1 MQQGA
6 RKFGAH
12 RTGSY
17 NATLREKEA
26 GLSAIAHSERI
37 VGCIAG
43 ISRCSRTAVETKPTP
58 IAGRALRRDCRIA
71 QENYAARELAKTC
84 PAESVAPVTALPVQ
98 AATESQST
106 LLFPCR
112 LFLRRG
118 IVQLGLTAPGLSWQS
133 RPHVAP
139 QARGYS
145 LVVKHQPSK
154 LAMRVRF
161 PLPAPRP
168 LTLISS
174 CVASAAS
181 ALTPKLA
188 AAAPIFASTA

>member
-6 RKFGAH
+6 RKIGAH

-71 QENYAARELAKTC
+71 QENYAARELTKTC
-84 PAESVAPVTALPVQ
+84 PEESVVQPWRPVTALRVQ
-98 AATESQST
+98 AATVSRFT
-106 LLFPCR
+106 LLF
-112 LFLRRG
+112 FL
-118 IVQLGLTAPGLSWQS
+118 P
-133 RPHVAP
+133 
-139 QARGYS
+139 
-145 LVVKHQPSK
+145 PSP
-154 LAMRVRF
+154 LASF
-161 PLPAPRP
+161 GAG
-168 LTLISS
+168 SS
-174 CVASAAS
+174 SEG
-181 ALTPKLA
+181 
-188 AAAPIFASTA
+188 